1 MYLLYSLI
9 LILIIIL
16 VGYIGAGLLGCHTL
30 FGIIAPYFA
39 LGVFIAGFIYRIV
52 LWARSP
58 VPFHIPT
65 VCGQQRSLPWIR
77 SDNKESPHTTWGV
90 VSRMALEVLFF
101 RSLFRN
107 DRAEIRQPQRLL
119 YGGNRW
125 LWLGAMVFHWS
136 LLIILMRHLRFFI
149 EPVPGCITF
158 LQDIDGFFQWP
169 LPSFYV
175 TDILIVVALLYLFGR
190 RLLNP
195 QVRHISLLSDYFALL
210 LIGSIAVTGILMRH
224 FYKVDLMEIKRFA
237 LGILAFNPVAPEGI
251 GTIFYIHL
259 FLVSV
264 LLVYFP
270 FSKLMHAGGVFLS
283 PTRNLMNNSRMVRHV
298 NPWDYPVKVHTY
310 EEYED
315 EFRTAMKEAGI
326 PVEKNE

>member
-1 MYLLYSLI
+1 MYLLYSII
-9 LILIIIL
+9 LILIII
-16 VGYIGAGLLGCHTL
+16 VVSYIGVGLLGCNVL
-30 FGIIAPYFA
+30 FGIIVPYVAGGIF
-39 LGVFIAGFIYRIV
+39 VAGFIYRVV

-77 SDNKESPHTTWGV
+77 PDNTESPHTSWGV
-90 VSRMALEVLFF
+90 ALRMALEVFFF

-107 DRAEIRQPQRLL
+107 DRVGLNKPQRLV

-125 LWLGAMVFHWS
+125 LWLGAMIFHWS
-136 LLIILMRHLRFFI
+136 LLIVLLRHLRFFI
-149 EPVPGCITF
+149 EPVPGCIAL
-158 LQDIDGFFQWP
+158 LQVIDGFFQWP

-175 TDILIVVALLYLFGR
+175 TDILIVFALLYLFGR
-190 RLLNP
+190 RLFNP

-224 FYKVDLMEIKRFA
+224 FYRVDLMEIKQFA
-237 LGILAFNPVAPEGI
+237 LGILSFDPVTPEGI
-251 GTIFYIHL
+251 GTIFYVHL
-259 FLVSV
+259 FLISV
-264 LLVYFP
+264 LFAYFP
-270 FSKLMHAGGVFLS
+270 FSKLMHSGGVFLS
-283 PTRNLMNNSRMVRHV
+283 PTRNLMNNSRMTRHI

-315 EFRTAMKEAGI
+315 EFRAAMKEVGL
-326 PVEKNE
+326 PVEKDE